1 MKRRKNKF
9 LALSKQLEKIIEG
22 EHYSLL
28 EQWIED
34 EETIL
39 PEGMDDYVK
48 QLEYARGFLY
58 SGSTPNGAARKL
70 ILHYPDLSL
79 KQAKSRVKDAVYH
92 FYIDGDLK
100 AEAYRHLL
108 FEKQMQLAELTLR
121 TAKTRADL
129 DIVSKM
135 YERAGKAKQL
145 HLPDKEE
152 FPEGMFEQKW
162 KIYSLD
168 TSDVGLPEM
177 ADRNQLGAMIDSFNI
192 AEAEKIRLKQDA
204 GVEPRELLQFNG
216 QEESDPE
223 E

>member
-1 MKRRKNKF
+1 M
-9 LALSKQLEKIIEG
+9 EKIIEG

-28 EQWIED
+28 EQWVED
-34 EETIL
+34 ESVVL
-39 PEGMDDYVK
+39 PDGMAEYVD

-70 ILHYPDLSL
+70 QLHFTDLSW
-79 KQAKSRVKDAVYH
+79 KQAKSRVADAVEH

-100 AEAYRHLL
+100 TEAYRQII
-108 FEKQMQLAELTLR
+108 FEKQMQLAELALR
-121 TAKTRADL
+121 TAKTHAAL
-129 DIVSKM
+129 EIVSKI

-168 TSDVGLPEM
+168 TSDVGLPDL
-177 ADRNQLGAMIDSFNI
+177 ADRNQLAAMIDSFNI
-192 AEAEKIRLKQDA
+192 SEADRIRLKQDA
-204 GVEPRELLQFNG
+204 GVEPRQILDFNG
-216 QEESDPE
+216 QEETPE

>member
-1 MKRRKNKF
+1 M
-9 LALSKQLEKIIEG
+9 EKIVEG

-28 EQWIED
+28 EQWAED
-34 EETIL
+34 ESVIL
-39 PEGMDDYVK
+39 PDGMNEYVR
-48 QLEYARGFLY
+48 QLEYARGFIY
-58 SGSTPNGAARKL
+58 SGSSPNNTARKL
-70 ILHYPDLSL
+70 QLHFPDLSM
-79 KQAKSRVKDAVYH
+79 KQAKSRVRDAVEY

-100 AEAYRHLL
+100 KDAYRHIHY
-108 FEKQMQLAELTLR
+108 EKQMQAAQLVLE
-121 TAKTRADL
+121 TAKCAAD
-129 DIVSKM
+129 IKIASEIW
-135 YERAGKAKQL
+135 ERAGKAKQL
-145 HLPDKEE
+145 HLPDPEE
-152 FPEGMFEQKW
+152 FPEGMFEKKW

-204 GVEPRELLQFNG
+204 GVEPREILEFNV

>member
-1 MKRRKNKF
+1 MKRRKKKF
-9 LALSKQLEKIIEG
+9 LALSKQLEKIVEG
-22 EHYSLL
+22 DHYALL

-34 EETIL
+34 ESVTL
-39 PEGMDDYVK
+39 PDGMEEYVK

-58 SGSTPNGAARKL
+58 SGATPNGAARKL
-70 ILHYPDLSL
+70 KIHYPDLSY
-79 KQAKSRVKDAVYH
+79 KQAKTRVRDAVEH

-100 AEAYRHLL
+100 ADAYRHIV
-108 FEKQMQLAELTLR
+108 FEKQMQLAQLVIA
-121 TAKTRADL
+121 TAKKPADL
-129 DIVSKM
+129 EIASKI

-177 ADRNQLGAMIDSFNI
+177 ADRNQLAEMIDSFNI
-192 AEAEKIRLKQDA
+192 TESEKIRLKQDA
-204 GVEPRELLQFNG
+204 GAEPRQILDFNG
-216 QEESDPE
+216 QKESDPE